1 MKFFRTERNQ
11 ENIQSITRTNL
22 SPAENK
28 AITNINALIKV
39 TPNDEMKT
47 ALQRTLEVI
56 KQGTFASKG
65 LPREINDF
73 FKKNDR
79 VMKTPDAFV
88 ELLFKQ
94 VLNRYNS
101 LTKQTS
107 KNRNSRGIINPKIVL
122 TQSFS

>member
-1 MKFFRTERNQ
+1 
-11 ENIQSITRTNL
+11 
-22 SPAENK
+22 ENK